1 MATGTNPAY
10 YQQHYTL
17 IPVCCCCPL
26 GSIIPSYSAR
36 CRVASVVLSF
46 SLRSLERHLKC
57 VCDTRHLQH
66 PTFPPG
72 PLLDIKNASKLR
84 INLWVCVNCFSQCLF
99 FLISASRSWLWE
111 NTPCIILL
119 LLCWEKGTDCVPLT
133 FTLCMCECERVSVCV
148 LLCDFMISL
157 CASLN
162 KLVLPLK

>member
-46 SLRSLERHLKC
+46 SPRSLERHLKC

-99 FLISASRSWLWE
+99 FFFNICLSQLALGKYALYHTSSAMLRERNRLRSSDIYTVYVWVWAR
-111 NTPCIILL
+111 
-119 LLCWEKGTDCVPLT
+119 V
-133 FTLCMCECERVSVCV
+133 CMCTIMWLHDIFVC
-148 LLCDFMISL
+148 LIE
-157 CASLN
+157 
-162 KLVLPLK
+162 